1 MTPNRLRDI
10 PRNFRLIETDGERC
24 VDIGSPTL
32 AHLQRVAQA
41 YSREG
46 RPVPRYEEAR

>member
-1 MTPNRLRDI
+1 MKYRRLTKQ
-10 PRNFRLIETDGERC
+10 RNFRLIETDGECC

-41 YSREG
+41 YARDD
-46 RPVPRYEEAR
+46 RPIPRYEEAR